1 MRLRKEDEM
10 DTIADFIE
18 EVYKGERDDY
28 THISE
33 LIANKKKAIA
43 VLFDGGEK
51 MLQLKV
57 KLRERGIT
65 AKISKSDNF
74 YHTKEINDIF
84 NVLKAID
91 ILSKKPKELKDS
103 QKYYV
108 VGAMRSNILRVD
120 DNSIKKHIVMQ
131 TL

>member
-1 MRLRKEDEM
+1 
-10 DTIADFIE
+10 
-18 EVYKGERDDY
+18 
-28 THISE
+28 
-33 LIANKKKAIA
+33 
-43 VLFDGGEK
+43 

-120 DNSIKKHIVMQ
+120 DNSIKKHSDANTVDV
-131 TL
+131 